1 MILFHN
7 SFYLYWTLSFSAM
20 SALEDKSINLKFPEP
35 NSISLEVSPKENSK
49 TVTFRII
56 VVLKK
61 VFCLLTLKW

>member
-1 MILFHN
+1 
-7 SFYLYWTLSFSAM
+7 M
-20 SALEDKSINLKFPEP
+20 SALEDKSINQKFPEP

-61 VFCLLTLKW
+61 VFCLLTLK